1 MKRIRSIISALL
13 RGLKFLI
20 KERQVVS
27 SLKMLPQYL
36 EYFET
41 YPPDQ
46 FLRGL
51 SLWCKSLAEL
61 HGRYYY
67 KSLKQPL
74 ACDEYLVDFYF
85 NRRNKIKR
93 TRKRIIHKPK
103 ITLIMSVFSGHPKLT
118 AESLNSLKKQL
129 YNNWEL
135 YVLGRGRLTTAVTEL
150 IEATLGKDARVT
162 MKFAENLEK
171 NFTAILNETI
181 NDANGKFIG
190 FLSEGDKLTERAL
203 LEVAD
208 LLDENPN
215 AKVIYSDHALVNNKR
230 YVDIIYKPGWS
241 PDLLLAKYYIKN
253 LLCCERDMI
262 SAVGGMHG
270 IFEDEIKYDLLLR
283 IVEKTNEVYHIPKV
297 LYHEE
302 VPKSSYVKGYNADYC
317 IELQKKA
324 LENHIKRSGI
334 EAEVCNGIFKGSFRV
349 LRKINLDSKVSIII
363 PTKDDVDKVRICINS
378 IVDKTSL
385 RAFEIIIV
393 DNDSSQ
399 SELLDYLEECSHVVL
414 RFPGDFN
421 FSTIN
426 NFAAAQASGEYLV
439 FLNNDTEVISPEWL
453 EAMLE
458 HAQRKEVGVVG
469 AKLLYPDGLVQH
481 AGIELVRNQIP
492 DHVHRFTHSC
502 DQGRQGMVDVIRN
515 YNAVTGA
522 CMMIRAD
529 VFNEVGGFD
538 ESFPITYNDVDLCLK
553 VRARGYL
560 IVYTPYAVLYHHEGI
575 SRWMESDQFVT
586 ERNLFFS
593 RWGLI

>member
-1 MKRIRSIISALL
+1 
-13 RGLKFLI
+13 
-20 KERQVVS
+20 
-27 SLKMLPQYL
+27 MLPQYL

-51 SLWCKSLAEL
+51 SLWCKSLAAL
-61 HGRYYY
+61 QGRYYY
-67 KSLKQPL
+67 KTLKQPL

-85 NRRNKIKR
+85 NERNTIKK
-93 TRKRIIHKPK
+93 TRKRIIYEPK
-103 ITLIMSVFSGHPKLT
+103 ITLIMAVFVGHRKLT
-118 AESLNSLKKQL
+118 AESLKSLKQQL
-129 YNNWEL
+129 YNNWDL
-135 YVLGRGRLTTAVTEL
+135 YVLISGRLTTAVTKL
-150 IEATLGKDARVT
+150 IETTLSKDDRIT
-162 MKFAENLEK
+162 MKFVENLEE
-171 NFTAILNETI
+171 NFAAILNETI
-181 NDANGKFIG
+181 NHASGKFIG

-208 LLDENPN
+208 LLNENPD

-230 YVDIIYKPGWS
+230 YVDIVYKPGWS

-262 SAVGGMHG
+262 STVGGVHG

-283 IVEKTNEVYHIPKV
+283 IIEKTNQVYHIPKV

-302 VPKSSYVKGYNADYC
+302 VPKSSYVKEYNADYC

-334 EAEVCNGIFKGSFRV
+334 EAEVFNGIFKGSFRV
-349 LRKINLDSKVSIII
+349 RRKINVDSKVSIII
-363 PTKDDVDKVRICINS
+363 PTKDDIDKVRICVDS
-378 IVDKTSL
+378 IVNKTSL
-385 RAFEIIIV
+385 RDFEIIIV
-393 DNDSSQ
+393 DNGSSQ
-399 SELLDYLEECSHVVL
+399 PELLEYLEECPHVVL
-414 RFPGDFN
+414 SFPGDFN

-426 NFAAAQASGEYLV
+426 NFAAAKASGEYLI
-439 FLNNDTEVISPEWL
+439 FLNNDTEVIRPEWIQ
-453 EAMLE
+453 AMLE

-481 AGIELVRNQIP
+481 AGIVLVRNQIP
-492 DHVHRFTHSC
+492 DHVHRFAHSC

-538 ESFPITYNDVDLCLK
+538 ESFPIIFNDVDLCFK

-586 ERNLFFS
+586 ESNLFFS